1 MATSRLLI
9 VTVRHFNLTRCRSL
23 ESFSSSNSPTEMKT
37 RGGVINNTA
46 AQTQTEPPPPED
58 PMAQSSRARPQICT
72 SALEKIQMTLTVC
85 VKIKTDGKLNVNWRA
100 YLSSFPFIPYIFL
113 DFACPHRDPSK
124 QPEFD
129 SFLNGSDFTP

>member
-1 MATSRLLI
+1 
-9 VTVRHFNLTRCRSL
+9 
-23 ESFSSSNSPTEMKT
+23 MKT

-46 AQTQTEPPPPED
+46 AQTQTEPPPED
-58 PMAQSSRARPQICT
+58 PMAQSTRARPQICT
-72 SALEKIQMTLTVC
+72 SALEKIQMTLIVC
-85 VKIKTDGKLNVNWRA
+85 VKIKTDGKLNVNCRA

-113 DFACPHRDPSK
+113 DFACLHRDSSK